1 MELMQEYYDNEAKK
15 LHMIVDKILRKYG
28 GISDKDRD
36 DFYSLANEVFAVSLR
51 DFDKSKCNFDGFLY
65 SNLVKKII
73 TEIRDRNRRKRSD
86 TRPKRD
92 NQGNIIKNENGKI
105 EYEFITDISLDVPN
119 SEDNETRLED
129 LIADN
134 FNLETEVIEG
144 KMEEYSDKML
154 KYLERLSKL
163 QMKILNLIACGYKS
177 SEIQEELH
185 ISYKDYT
192 ESLAAIHS
200 YRNISVLL

>member
-28 GISDKDRD
+28 GISDKDKD
-36 DFYSLANEVFAVSLR
+36 DFYSLANEVFTVSLR
-51 DFDKSKCNFDGFLY
+51 DFDSNKCNFEGFLY

-73 TEIRDRNRRKRSD
+73 TEIRDRNREKRSN

-92 NQGNIIKNENGKI
+92 KQGNVIKDKNGKI
-105 EYEFITDISLDVPN
+105 ECEFIADISFDAPN
-119 SEDNETRLED
+119 LEDSEADFKD
-129 LIADN
+129 LIADS
-134 FNLETEVIEG
+134 FDLETEVIEG

-163 QMKILNLIACGYKS
+163 QIKILNLIACGYKS

-192 ESLAAIHS
+192 ESLAAIYS
-200 YRNISVLL
+200 YRNTSVLL